1 MRQETITIINKLGL
15 HARASARFVAHTN
28 RYSSE
33 VLVKRNDQT
42 VNGKS
47 ILGMMM
53 LAATQNTPIELVI
66 NGEDETQAME
76 DLVGLVNEKFGEA
89 E

>member
-15 HARASARFVAHTN
+15 HARASARFVAHAN